1 MSSTAVILK
10 VIQTQKL
17 PAEFRNGSIPL
28 NVMVSLLQE
37 YSGCLV
43 SIVLENVFAP
53 GEAASDSNVAAAN
66 LHVPFFLPLPF
77 AFDHQTS
84 HWQVGL
90 NPQNE
95 PGELMHSGWHLQQH
109 TQTSQMDN
117 STHGMH
123 QYHFMGG
130 LLRIGCYAVIKSRAA
145 MI

>member
-77 AFDHQTS
+77 AFDHQS
-84 HWQVGL
+84 VQDWASLVKSIEHWL
-90 NPQNE
+90 LSLPLASRPE
-95 PGELMHSGWHLQQH
+95 
-109 TQTSQMDN
+109 
-117 STHGMH
+117 STE
-123 QYHFMGG
+123 
-130 LLRIGCYAVIKSRAA
+130 
-145 MI
+145 